1 MNEKFWHQ
9 RWEKGEIAFH
19 QSEVNPLLIKHFK
32 QLNLVKG
39 NRIFL
44 PLCGKTRDIFW
55 LLSNNFQIVGI
66 ELSELAVQQLFED
79 LKIEA
84 NIYKIA
90 GIKCYR
96 ARNIDIFVGDI
107 FNLSAKIVGSVN
119 AVYDR
124 AALVALPA
132 ITRNKYTNHL
142 TTITNKAPQLLI
154 CYQYNQILM
163 DGPPFSINIEELRRH
178 YQTNYKLLHIE
189 SEKVNGRLRGKIA
202 ATQEVWILQ

>member
-19 QSEVNPLLIKHFK
+19 QSEVNPLLIKHLK

-44 PLCGKTRDIFW
+44 PLCGKTRDISW

-66 ELSELAVQQLFED
+66 ELSELAVQQLFKD

-84 NIYKIA
+84 DIYQLR

-107 FNLSAKIVGSVN
+107 FNLSAKIVGTVN

-163 DGPPFSINIEELRRH
+163 DGPPFSINKEELRRH
-178 YQTNYKLLHIE
+178 YQINYKLLHIE
-189 SEKVNGRLRGKIA
+189 SEKVNGRLRGKVA